1 MTRLI
6 LASGSESRR
15 QILSAAGVPFEVERP
30 LVDEAAIKAR
40 LADGDPKDIAAAL
53 AGAKAAEVSARH
65 PDALVLGA
73 DQMLVCD
80 GRAFDKAETLD
91 AAQDVLHALNG
102 RKHELVTSVV
112 LMRGG
117 SVLWSNIE
125 TSHLWMRRISDA
137 FLDAYLVDEGKD
149 ILSSVGCYHVEGLGA
164 QLFEHIEGDQ
174 FSIRGLPLI
183 PLLAALRRFEVLPS

>member
-30 LVDEAAIKAR
+30 DVDEAAIKTR
-40 LADGDPKDIAAAL
+40 LAHDEPKDIATAL
-53 AGAKAAEVSARH
+53 AEAKAAEVSARH

-80 GRAFDKAETLD
+80 GRMFDKAETPD
-91 AAQDVLHALNG
+91 AAREVLRTLNG
-102 RKHELVTSVV
+102 RKHELVTSVA
-112 LMRGG
+112 LMRDGV
-117 SVLWSNIE
+117 VLWSNVE
-125 TSHLWMRRISDA
+125 TSHLWMRRVSDA
-137 FLDAYLVDEGKD
+137 FLDAYLVDEGEN